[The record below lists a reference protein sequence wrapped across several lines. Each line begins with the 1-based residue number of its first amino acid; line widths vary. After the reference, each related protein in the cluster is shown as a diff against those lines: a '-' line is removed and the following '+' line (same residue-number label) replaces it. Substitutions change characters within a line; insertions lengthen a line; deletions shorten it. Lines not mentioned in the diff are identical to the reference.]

1 MVVNRLAPPLTVGRG
16 SGGLRGPLA
25 YALADAFLLSVSWGA
40 VYSWRFGLLPEPSR
54 GPIALVLAWLW
65 VHYLLGTYTALA
77 RRQLTAGRQLRNCL
91 TAAVLVFSLA
101 AAVTMLRGEL
111 LQSTMSRSFLLPV
124 LGLGFLTNQLLRL
137 SQLTAHLWQPQEQW
151 LLIASPRERAAL
163 TRAIEFGG
171 CAIPCG
177 IEWRSSAR
185 MPPLPL
191 PLADLLQLDGVA
203 IGSELDPARHD
214 RQVMLAWQQA
224 GVRLLSIR
232 GWSEH
237 FLRRL
242 PAELVPDSWSERMEV
257 FSHARAGPTSRLK
270 RLGDLLLSGMMGLVL
285 YPLLAVVALL
295 SSGPILHR
303 DLCSGRD
310 GQPFL
315 RLRLAAAGPLSA
327 LPQWRNVWRGEMSL
341 VGPRPLS
348 LEVMAELEER
358 FPGAELRQWMR
369 PGMTG
374 WGRIA
379 GPPPEESDAIA
390 WELGRDLYYL
400 RNHSLLLDLQLLIT
414 SLLRL
419 IGRLLVGPPG
429 RGRGDVQSVDPLSG
443 PQP

>member
-1 MVVNRLAPPLTVGRG
+1 MVVNRLPPLRTAGRG
-16 SGGLRGPLA
+16 TRGLRGALA
-25 YALADAFLLSVSWGA
+25 YGLADALLLSVSWGV
-40 VYSWRFGLLPEPSR
+40 VYSWRFGLLPAASR
-54 GPIALVLAWLW
+54 GPIALVLAWLA

-91 TAAVLVFSLA
+91 AAAVLVFSLA
-101 AAVTMLRGEL
+101 AAVTMLRGEI

-124 LGLGFLTNQLLRL
+124 LALGFLTNQLLRI
-137 SQLTAHLWQPQEQW
+137 SQLTSHLWQPQEQW
-151 LLIASPRERAAL
+151 LLIASQSERAAL
-163 TRAIEFGG
+163 TRAMDFGG

-177 IEWRSSAR
+177 IEWRSSGR
-185 MPPLPL
+185 MPPLPP

-214 RQVMLAWQQA
+214 REVMLAWQQA

-242 PAELVPDSWSERMEV
+242 PPELVPDSWSERVEG

-270 RLGDLLLSGMMGLVL
+270 RLGDLVLSGMMALVL
-285 YPLLAVVALL
+285 IPLLAVADLL
-295 SSGPILHR
+295 CSAPILHQ

-315 RLRLAAAGPLSA
+315 RQRFAAAGPLSA

-348 LEVMAELEER
+348 MEVMAELEQR

-400 RNHSLLLDLQLLIT
+400 RNHSLLLDLQLLLT

-419 IGRLLVGPPG
+419 FSRLLVGPPG
-429 RGRGDVQSVDPLSG
+429 RGRDDLRSVGPLPRSL
-443 PQP
+443 P

>member
-1 MVVNRLAPPLTVGRG
+1 
-16 SGGLRGPLA
+16 
-25 YALADAFLLSVSWGA
+25 
-40 VYSWRFGLLPEPSR
+40 VYSWRFGLLPAASR
-54 GPIALVLAWLW
+54 GPIALVLAWLA

-91 TAAVLVFSLA
+91 AAAVLVFSLA
-101 AAVTMLRGEL
+101 AAVTMLRGEI

-124 LGLGFLTNQLLRL
+124 LALGFLTNQLLRI
-137 SQLTAHLWQPQEQW
+137 SQLTSHLWQPQEQW
-151 LLIASPRERAAL
+151 LLIASQSERAAL
-163 TRAIEFGG
+163 TRAMDFGG

-177 IEWRSSAR
+177 IEWRSSGR
-185 MPPLPL
+185 MPPLPP

-214 RQVMLAWQQA
+214 REVMLAWQQA

-242 PAELVPDSWSERMEV
+242 PPELVPDSWSERVEG

-270 RLGDLLLSGMMGLVL
+270 RLGDLVLSGMMALVL
-285 YPLLAVVALL
+285 IPLLAVADLL
-295 SSGPILHR
+295 CSAPILHQ

-315 RLRLAAAGPLSA
+315 RQRFAAAGPLSA

-348 LEVMAELEER
+348 MEVMAELEQR

-400 RNHSLLLDLQLLIT
+400 RNHSLLLDLQLLLT

-419 IGRLLVGPPG
+419 FSRLLVGPPG
-429 RGRGDVQSVDPLSG
+429 RGRADLRSVGPLPRSL
-443 PQP
+443 P

>member
-1 MVVNRLAPPLTVGRG
+1 M
-16 SGGLRGPLA
+16 
-25 YALADAFLLSVSWGA
+25 
-40 VYSWRFGLLPEPSR
+40 
-54 GPIALVLAWLW
+54 
-65 VHYLLGTYTALA
+65 
-77 RRQLTAGRQLRNCL
+77 
-91 TAAVLVFSLA
+91 
-101 AAVTMLRGEL
+101 
-111 LQSTMSRSFLLPV
+111 
-124 LGLGFLTNQLLRL
+124 
-137 SQLTAHLWQPQEQW
+137 
-151 LLIASPRERAAL
+151 
-163 TRAIEFGG
+163 
-171 CAIPCG
+171 
-177 IEWRSSAR
+177 
-185 MPPLPL
+185 PL
-191 PLADLLQLDGVA
+191 PLADRLQLDGVA

-341 VGPRPLS
+341 VGPRPERPYFVSQLAA
-348 LEVMAELEER
+348 EVPFYALR
-358 FPGAELRQWMR
+358 HSVKPGL
-369 PGMTG
+369 TG
-374 WGRIA
+374 WAQVRYHYGDTVR
-379 GPPPEESDAIA
+379 DAV
-390 WELGRDLYYL
+390 EKLQYDLYYL
-400 RNHSLLLDLQLLIT
+400 KHGSLLFDARILFST
-414 SLLRL
+414 LRVVL
-419 IGRLLVGPPG
+419 TGQGAH
-429 RGRGDVQSVDPLSG
+429 
-443 PQP
+443 